1 MEEQDYPIKHF
12 EMMTEIATRL
22 ASLPTLIL
30 EHNYSYKSFGSW
42 WFTFRRS
49 GREFRVVFDGRDDSL
64 YIQDATDGFRDIDYR
79 QLKRPTADVVVSET
93 CSLVMQK
100 T

>member
-1 MEEQDYPIKHF
+1 MEEQDYSIKHF

-22 ASLPTLIL
+22 ALLPAVIL
-30 EHNYSYKSFGSW
+30 EHNYSYKTFGSW

-49 GREFRVVFDGRDDSL
+49 DREYRIVFDGRDDFL
-64 YIQDATDGFRDIDYR
+64 YIQDATDGFREIDYR
-79 QLKRPTADVVVSET
+79 QLKRPTADIVASET
-93 CSLVMQK
+93 YSLITQK

>member
-12 EMMTEIATRL
+12 EMMREVATRL
-22 ASLPTLIL
+22 ALLPAVIL

-49 GREFRVVFDGRDDSL
+49 GREFRIVFDGRDDFL
-64 YIQDATDGFRDIDYR
+64 YIQDAADGFRDIDYR
-79 QLKRPTADVVVSET
+79 QLKRPITEIVASET

>member
-22 ASLPTLIL
+22 APLSALIL

-42 WFTFRRS
+42 WFKFRRS
-49 GREFRVVFDGRDDSL
+49 GREFRIVFDGRDDFL
-64 YIQDATDGFRDIDYR
+64 YVQDAADGFRDIDYR
-79 QLKRPTADVVVSET
+79 QLKRPTADIVANET
-93 CSLVMQK
+93 CCLVLEK